1 MSNNNGWGNMYN
13 ASHGLGNKDD
23 AKKKSKPKPKSVL
36 DKILNSVG
44 LETKKD

>member
-1 MSNNNGWGNMYN
+1 MSNNNNGWGSMYN
-13 ASHGLGNKDD
+13 ASHGLGNKPEQP
-23 AKKKSKPKPKSVL
+23 KQKPKSVL